1 MFYRKILR
9 GVPSATSSGEGG
21 KMGGDSARLKCTG
34 IELDLV
40 RSIVRSVVE
49 VVETLLV
56 GLLGVAH
63 VELELLGVRGM
74 SPVESPRMPF
84 RRILSDSDS
93 SPRI

>member
-21 KMGGDSARLKCTG
+21 TRGGDSARLKCTG

-40 RSIVRSVVE
+40 LSVVE

-56 GLLGVAH
+56 ALLGVAH